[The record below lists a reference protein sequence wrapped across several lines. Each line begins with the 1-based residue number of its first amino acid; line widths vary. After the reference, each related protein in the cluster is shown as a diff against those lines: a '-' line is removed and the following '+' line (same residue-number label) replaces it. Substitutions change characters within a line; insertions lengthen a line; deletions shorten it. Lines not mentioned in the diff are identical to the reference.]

1 MLCLEERRLLVLKR
15 GIIRKIGSIVAM
27 GDEVVVLNYKSRYIE
42 DHRSYIED
50 HRILLRYGHKI
61 LVQVAQSGGRYPVPE
76 NIQGQVRQGSELPD
90 LVKDVPAHCRKLLD

>member
-42 DHRSYIED
+42 DHI
-50 HRILLRYGHKI
+50 
-61 LVQVAQSGGRYPVPE
+61 
-76 NIQGQVRQGSELPD
+76 
-90 LVKDVPAHCRKLLD
+90 